1 VSDWI
6 DALREHARKALP
18 IVEGDLKV
26 DGLQSPVEVI
36 RDRWG
41 VPHIT
46 AETPEDAY
54 FAQGFV
60 VASERL
66 FQIDLT
72 FRYATGRLA
81 GMLGELALPLDR
93 FARTV

>member
-81 GMLGELALPLDR
+81 GRLG
-93 FARTV
+93 